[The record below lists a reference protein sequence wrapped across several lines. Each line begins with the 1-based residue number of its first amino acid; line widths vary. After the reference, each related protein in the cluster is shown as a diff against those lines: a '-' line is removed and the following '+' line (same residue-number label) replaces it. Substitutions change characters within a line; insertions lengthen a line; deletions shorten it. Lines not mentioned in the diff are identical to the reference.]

1 MALSFLMLQQSLVLI
16 HYHDGLLGWLLMYTH
31 AKYIPQKTNM
41 SITKASIL
49 PVTDGNDFLI
59 KIHVYNVKITANCK
73 YLLLLLTGN
82 SDFWIHC
89 AAVQ

>member
-1 MALSFLMLQQSLVLI
+1 
-16 HYHDGLLGWLLMYTH
+16 MYTH
-31 AKYIPQKTNM
+31 TKYIPQKTNM

-59 KIHVYNVKITANCK
+59 KLHVYNVKITANGK

-82 SDFWIHC
+82 SDFWIHRV
-89 AAVQ
+89 AAQ

>member
-1 MALSFLMLQQSLVLI
+1 MLQQSLVLI
-16 HYHDGLLGWLLMYTH
+16 HYHDSLLGWLLMHTH
-31 AKYIPQKTNM
+31 TKHIPPKTNM

-73 YLLLLLTGN
+73 YLLLLFAGN
-82 SDFWIHC
+82 SDFWIQC
-89 AAVQ
+89 AGAQ